1 KMLGH
6 EEIRTIIAALGTGIG
21 DEFDI
26 SKLRYGKILIM
37 TDADIDGAHIR
48 TLLLTFFYR
57 KMGPLIE
64 RGHIF
69 IAQPPLYKV
78 IRGKESVYL
87 EDDKALSE
95 YVIRQATEEKMVRVP
110 ATDETYSGNELHHL
124 LHSLI
129 DQDNY
134 MKSLERIGA
143 DRDVVEA
150 LLVSD
155 IAERVDFETPA
166 KLEAFA
172 EQVAAFGHQVEGTT
186 KDEEHGLYR
195 TQVRSSGRSQRGY
208 AIDLSLV
215 QSAEF
220 RQLKR
225 LQESVSKLS
234 HDRLIVMS
242 GKDEREVTSKE
253 ELLQSL
259 MEAGQKG
266 RVIQR
271 YKGLGEMNPD
281 QLWETTMDPEKR
293 SLLQVRIE
301 AAAAADDLFSVL
313 MGDAVE
319 PRRKFIE
326 ENALDVQNLDV

>member
-1 KMLGH
+1 MLGH

-21 DEFDI
+21 EDEFDI
-26 SKLRYGKILIM
+26 AKLRYGRILIM

-57 KMGPLIE
+57 QMRPLIE

-78 IRGKESVYL
+78 TRGKESVYL
-87 EDDKALSE
+87 ADDKALSE
-95 YVIRQATEEKMVRVP
+95 YVIRQATQEKSVRVP
-110 ATDETYSGNELHHL
+110 ATDETYSGSELNHL

-129 DQDNY
+129 DQGTY
-134 MKSLERIGA
+134 MKSL
-143 DRDVVEA
+143 DRLGVDHDVMEA
-150 LLVSD
+150 LLASD
-155 IAERVDFETPA
+155 IAERADFQTPA
-166 KLEAFA
+166 KLEVFA
-172 EQVAAFGHQVEGTT
+172 LKIEQLGHQVLGTT

-195 TQVRSSGRSQRGY
+195 THVRSSGRSQRNY
-208 AIDLSLV
+208 AIDLELV
-215 QSAEF
+215 QTGEF

-225 LQESVSKLS
+225 LQDDIAKLD
-234 HDRLIVMS
+234 HDRLIVVS
-242 GKDEREVTSKE
+242 GKDEEEIHSKE
-253 ELLQSL
+253 ALLQRL

-293 SLLQVRIE
+293 SLLEVRIDDVAE
-301 AAAAADDLFSVL
+301 ADMLFSVL

-319 PRRKFIE
+319 PRRQFIE
-326 ENALDVQNLDV
+326 ENALDVQNLDI